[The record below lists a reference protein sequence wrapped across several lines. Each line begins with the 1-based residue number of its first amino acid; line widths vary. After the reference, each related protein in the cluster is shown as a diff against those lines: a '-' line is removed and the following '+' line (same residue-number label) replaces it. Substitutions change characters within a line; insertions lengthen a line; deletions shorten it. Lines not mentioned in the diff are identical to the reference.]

1 MAYSIYVKAVFRAS
15 FVVELNFKEMKTKN
29 TATPKLYIGIDMH
42 KSSWTVRLATD
53 LFQGRKLRMP
63 SDPEKLYEHIRQ
75 NYPDY
80 EVSCAYEAG
89 CCGFHAHRRFEDFG
103 WTSMVVNPA
112 DVSRTGKVQYQ
123 KTDSL
128 DADLICREL
137 KDGRLRGIGIPDEK
151 REQLRCLFRRR
162 NELVKDM
169 RKMKGRIKSQLLYL
183 GVRIPTAYDNPNWSK
198 AFRSWMREL
207 DFAHETA
214 KATVLNRLDQYEVLD
229 KSIRDVSTQLRKYC
243 KREYKTDYMLLR
255 SIPGI
260 GGIVACGILS
270 ELGDLRRFGN
280 FKQRAG
286 YVGLMPSIYES
297 GETNRSG
304 GINPRGH
311 SLMRSYFIEASWQ
324 ALRFDPVMQ
333 AYYRK
338 HAGKDSK
345 AILVKVAH
353 KLLSRTLAVIKT
365 ETPYKSNRI

>member
-1 MAYSIYVKAVFRAS
+1 MS
-15 FVVELNFKEMKTKN
+15 
-29 TATPKLYIGIDMH
+29 
-42 KSSWTVRLATD
+42 TD

-63 SDPEKLYEHIRQ
+63 SDPEKLYDHVSH
-75 NYPDY
+75 NYPDH

-89 CCGFHAHRRFEDFG
+89 CCGFQAHRRFEGYG
-103 WTSMVVNPA
+103 WKSLVVNPA
-112 DVSRTGKVQYQ
+112 DVSRTGQTQYQ

-128 DADLICREL
+128 DADLLCREL
-137 KDGRLRGIGIPDEK
+137 KDGRLTGISVPDEK

-162 NELVKDM
+162 NELVKNM
-169 RKMKGRIKSQLLYL
+169 RKLKGRIKSQLLYL
-183 GVRIPTAYDNPNWSK
+183 GVRIPATYDNPNWSK
-198 AFRSWMREL
+198 AFRRWLTEL
-207 DFAHETA
+207 NFAHETA
-214 KATVLNRLDQYEVLD
+214 AATMRSRLEEYELLD

-243 KREYKTDYMLLR
+243 KRDYKHDYMLLR

-270 ELGDLRRFGN
+270 ELGDLRRFGS
-280 FKQRAG
+280 FKQLAG

-304 GINPRGH
+304 GMNPRGH
-311 SLMRSYFIEASWQ
+311 NLMRSYFIEASWQ

-338 HAGKDSK
+338 HTGKDSK

-365 ETPYKSNRI
+365 ETPYKTGLKTNLIHCAQ